1 LNIVCLPLISE
12 LFLSHLQ
19 RDYLHMIRARDPYS
33 DLVINIE
40 SRDLPVHAELLER
53 RCPKLLSLAQN
64 SVIRVDDRRLN
75 VHVMRLF
82 LDFLYANHVTVQRD
96 VRVLVQLQYCAE
108 KYQQAQL
115 ITELRQQAAELTRG
129 NYNEYCKLLSEY
141 GMSSHVI
148 IRDKFEYVPRE
159 VVGDKEWLRNLEAM
173 LFDTSATNF
182 ALHVTDESGDQ
193 LQSPVEIFHV
203 HRFVLANR
211 SEFFAA
217 AIRMALQRNITHI
230 FVEDISI
237 RGARALLLYLYSDN
251 MLLLDSIEI
260 CLEVLH
266 FATFSAMIAEP
277 RHEKVI
283 KHCRGL
289 IIQALAI
296 DNWLDVYEAVLTVS
310 DTVLKEQI
318 RSWIAQRSKLIL
330 KKSKEEGLKLRDE
343 LLHLLSPEKP
353 VVESQ

>member
-1 LNIVCLPLISE
+1 MLAD

-19 RDYLHMIRARDPYS
+19 RDYLHMVRETDPHSDVTIHIEARD
-33 DLVINIE
+33 L
-40 SRDLPVHAELLER
+40 RVHAELLEQ
-53 RCPKLLSLAQN
+53 RCPKLLSCAKQ
-64 SVIRVDDRRLN
+64 SVIRIDDRKLN

-82 LDFLYANHVTVQRD
+82 LDFLYANYVAVQRD
-96 VRVLVQLQYCAE
+96 MRVLVQLQYCAE
-108 KYQQAQL
+108 KYQQSQL
-115 ITELRQQAAELTRG
+115 TAELRQQAAELTGG
-129 NYNEYCKLLSEY
+129 NFNEYSKVLAEY

-148 IRDKFEYVPRE
+148 VRDKFDNSPRQ
-159 VVGDKEWLRNLEAM
+159 VVGDKEWLRSLEAM
-173 LFDTSATNF
+173 LLETDTTDF
-182 ALHVTDESGDQ
+182 ALHVTDESGEQ
-193 LQSPVEIFHV
+193 LQSPVEIFQV

-211 SEFFAA
+211 CEFFAA
-217 AIRMALQRNITHI
+217 AIRMALQRSHTHI

-266 FATFSAMIAEP
+266 FATFSAMISEP

-289 IIQALAI
+289 IIQALAL
-296 DNWLDVYEAVLTVS
+296 DNWLDVYEAALTVS
-310 DTVLKEQI
+310 DPVLKEQI
-318 RSWIAQRSKLIL
+318 RAWIAQRAKLIL
-330 KKSKEEGLKLRDE
+330 KKSKDEGLKLRDE